1 MTVTKSFEGALGRIF
16 VVRLPTDGDLLKS
29 IEDFAEKV
37 GVEAGVLWV
46 VGAVRKAVVKYY
58 NQKEKKYSKISL
70 DFPLE
75 ILSCTGNIS
84 KFKGKI
90 MAHVHLVLGDK
101 EGKTFGGHLDEG
113 TTIFSAEMFLL
124 EVKNTVLEREYD
136 EVTGLN
142 LFKI

>member
-1 MTVTKSFEGALGRIF
+1 
-16 VVRLPTDGDLLKS
+16 
-29 IEDFAEKV
+29 
-37 GVEAGVLWV
+37 
-46 VGAVRKAVVKYY
+46 
-58 NQKEKKYSKISL
+58 
-70 DFPLE
+70 
-75 ILSCTGNIS
+75 
-84 KFKGKI
+84 

-124 EVKNTVLEREYD
+124 EVKNIVLEREYD

>member
-58 NQKEKKYSKISL
+58 N
-70 DFPLE
+70 
-75 ILSCTGNIS
+75 
-84 KFKGKI
+84 
-90 MAHVHLVLGDK
+90 
-101 EGKTFGGHLDEG
+101 
-113 TTIFSAEMFLL
+113 
-124 EVKNTVLEREYD
+124 
-136 EVTGLN
+136 
-142 LFKI
+142 